1 MDEKNLIVD
10 VTNKVTSI
18 IYCSK
23 YNSKRLS
30 NIVQRFDSIRNSK
43 VIAFEIY
50 RTILIQRKI

>member
-23 YNSKRLS
+23 YNSKRLPK
-30 NIVQRFDSIRNSK
+30 IAQRFDSIRNSK

-50 RTILIQRKI
+50 RALLIQRKI